1 MFFKKYFLI
10 LTLMIL
16 IKSNQSKGICINEIN
31 LNTSCDYTYS
41 LDNDSNQIKR
51 SQTYNNNNNKNV
63 CINGIHCSSRKTIY
77 MRSKTPILVLKH
89 ITCPCTGKFNY
100 QCSSEYC
107 GLNKISCD
115 KLNTKSKSSFISK
128 CANDYTIVF
137 LN

>member
-1 MFFKKYFLI
+1 MFFKQYFLI
-10 LTLMIL
+10 LTFIF
-16 IKSNQSKGICINEIN
+16 IKSSQSKGICINEIN
-31 LNTSCDYTYS
+31 LNTSCIYTS

-51 SQTYNNNNNKNV
+51 SQTYNNNNNKKNV

-115 KLNTKSKSSFISK
+115 KLNTKSKLSFINK